1 MIEIIDIINV
11 FGYIFIFIGIAFLLL
26 SSIGLL
32 RMPDTISRMHASTKA
47 STLGTVLVIFG
58 AICLAPHLW
67 FKLILLA
74 LFILLTNP
82 LAASILAKSS
92 YKRSG
97 FLNKSGIDDMKPTNI
112 NEETK

>member
-1 MIEIIDIINV
+1 MINIISI
-11 FGYIFIFIGIAFLLL
+11 FGYILIFLGIVFLLL

-32 RMPDTISRMHASTKA
+32 RMPDTISRMHAGTKA
-47 STLGTVLVIFG
+47 STLGTILVIFG

-92 YKRSG
+92 YRKDG
-97 FLNKSGIDDMKPTNI
+97 FLNKSGVDDMKPINTNKEI
-112 NEETK
+112 V